1 MKFFIWL
8 GCLGGAAILM
18 TIIQRGM
25 GVTLG
30 PFIKTLIVII
40 ASTIAT
46 RLCKSYNNANN
57 EETLETDDATN
68 DDEYWNKN
76 DDEEIDENV

>member
-1 MKFFIWL
+1 MKFLIWL

-30 PFIKTLIVII
+30 PIIKTLIVII

-46 RLCKSYNNANN
+46 RLCKSYNHTDSK
-57 EETLETDDATN
+57 ETLNTDETIN
-68 DDEYWNKN
+68 DDEAWDKN
-76 DDEEIDENV
+76 DDGGIDKNV